1 MQRLLFCII
10 LASHLLAVLPAAA
23 EERFALVIGN
33 GAYQHIDPLANPPND
48 VRLVAEQL
56 EAVGFHV
63 TLLINASMQQMDRAT
78 VEFSRTLDDAGRNT
92 VGLFYF
98 AGHGVTYDG
107 ENWLIPVGAN
117 IESGID
123 IKYNTLSA
131 GEVLGHMEAARNATD
146 ILILDACRNSPFR
159 SFSLSGTR
167 AVSRGMARMDAPAG
181 SFIAY
186 STAPGAVAYD
196 GSGDYSPFAE
206 AFAHEIATPGISIG
220 DTMIEVRKRVK
231 ENTKGLGP
239 APQTPWDASS
249 LTGRFV
255 FNPGEVQ
262 YQPEPPPANVNLPSA
277 DERFWENVKESQN
290 PAEFEAYLNRFPEG
304 EFADIARLRRDS
316 LTTARTGAAGPQAS
330 RMDELATSA
339 DTGGFAIAYEGFV
352 GIVTRPTGM
361 HEGPDESSREFRRL
375 DKGDVVK
382 VTGRVEGKLWYR
394 VELDGG
400 VVAYASATAIN
411 RL

>member
-1 MQRLLFCII
+1 MQRLLFRII
-10 LASHLLAVLPAAA
+10 VVSNLLTALPAVA

-33 GAYQHIDPLANPPND
+33 GAYQHIDPLPNPPND
-48 VRLVAEQL
+48 VQLVAAQL
-56 EAVGFHV
+56 EAVGFQV

-107 ENWLIPVGAN
+107 ENWLIPIGAN

-167 AVSRGMARMDAPAG
+167 AISVGMARMNAPAG

-206 AFAHEIATPGISIG
+206 AFAKEITTSGISIG

-231 ENTKGLGP
+231 ETTKGLGA

-255 FNPGEVQ
+255 FSPGEVQ
-262 YQPEPPPANVNLPSA
+262 YEPMPAPANVFLPNA
-277 DERFWENVKESQN
+277 DERFWANVKESQN
-290 PAEFEAYLNRFPEG
+290 PAEYEAYLNRYPAG
-304 EFADIARLRRDS
+304 EFAEIARVRRDS
-316 LTTARTGAAGPQAS
+316 LTTALTGAGSAAAGKPN
-330 RMDELATSA
+330 DLAKPIDNTN
-339 DTGGFAIAYEGFV
+339 FAVANESFV
-352 GIVTRPTGM
+352 GIVSSATGM
-361 HEGPDESSREFRRL
+361 HEEPDKASREVRRL
-375 DKGDVVK
+375 AKGDVVK

-400 VVAYASATAIN
+400 VIAYASATAIN
-411 RL
+411 RF